1 VLVASSRLRLHEHSR
16 DEIMTHKRF
25 PRASRW
31 RRGYHCR
38 QVDVFLA
45 RVEVSLQGDFPP
57 MAAADIRRAGFEL
70 VRHGYSVAAVDARL
84 DDLEER
90 ALLVEG
96 ATSGRRVRSDPD
108 ADVQFLRDE
117 LSKPYMRRFPKSGML
132 RRGYDLDDVDGL
144 VDRVLA
150 RFNGVSDDGVNNTD
164 QELTVEDVRTAG
176 FKPRRGGYE
185 EEAVDEMLDRVVELL
200 LVQRRQEDSSRRGRS
215 PEPDRGAAGTPM

>member
-1 VLVASSRLRLHEHSR
+1 
-16 DEIMTHKRF
+16 MTHKRF
-25 PRASRW
+25 RRASRW

-57 MAAADIRRAGFEL
+57 MAASDIRRAGFEL

-96 ATSGRRVRSDPD
+96 PTSGRRVRSDPD

-117 LSKPYMRRFPKSGML
+117 LSKPYMRRFPKSGIL

-150 RFNGVSDDGVNNTD
+150 RFNGVSTASQDVID
-164 QELTVEDVRTAG
+164 ELTVEDVRTAG
-176 FKPRRGGYE
+176 FKPRRGGYA

-200 LVQRRQEDSSRRGRS
+200 LVQRRQEDSSGRGRS

>member
-1 VLVASSRLRLHEHSR
+1 
-16 DEIMTHKRF
+16 M
-25 PRASRW
+25 
-31 RRGYHCR
+31 
-38 QVDVFLA
+38 FLA
-45 RVEVSLQGDFPP
+45 RAEVSLQGDLPP

-70 VRHGYSVAAVDARL
+70 VRHGYAVAAVDARL

-108 ADVQFLRDE
+108 TDVQFLRE
-117 LSKPYMRRFPKSGML
+117 QLNEPYMRRFPRSGML

-150 RFNGVSDDGVNNTD
+150 RFNGVNNTD
-164 QELTVEDVRTAG
+164 QDLSVEDVRTAG
-176 FKPRRGGYE
+176 FKPRRGGYA

-200 LVQRRQEDSSRRGRS
+200 LVQRRQSDSSGTGRS
-215 PEPDRGAAGTPM
+215 QEPDWR